1 MNAMHQYLFDAY
13 RAARVGEPPP
23 PEPGTH
29 DLAVLRALRD
39 RRRFERVLAGRP
51 ARGGLRR
58 ALRRA
63 GAFGTGLFRTA
74 RSRTAPSRTAPSR
87 TGPSPTGPCRTAPVA
102 GRRPAD

>member
-29 DLAVLRALRD
+29 DLAVLRAVRD

-74 RSRTAPSRTAPSR
+74 RSRTTPSLTAPSR
-87 TGPSPTGPCRTAPVA
+87 TGLSPTGPCRTAPTA
-102 GRRPAD
+102 GGPPAD